1 MKSPYKLLIVDD
13 HPLFRR
19 GVSQLVELDHR
30 LSLVAEAETPE
41 EAIRLIRTEEPDLV
55 LLDLCLGPDVHGLDM
70 LRTVRHLR
78 PDLPIV
84 ILTVS
89 DAEDDLLQALREG
102 VAGYLLKNQPPEDIL
117 AGIHTALNGR
127 LEISGRLRSALS
139 DALTHAR
146 TSQPRN
152 STSPPLSHREMQIA
166 YAVAKGESN
175 KKIAQRLG
183 ISDQT
188 VKVHMK
194 RILKRMGMRNRV
206 ELAVWAHENLIETPT
221 NSE

>member
-1 MKSPYKLLIVDD
+1 MKSPYKLLIIDD

-19 GVSQLVELDHR
+19 GVRQLVELDPR
-30 LSLVAEAETPE
+30 LSLVAEAQTQE

-55 LLDLCLGPDVHGLDM
+55 LLDLCLGPDVHGLDI
-70 LRTVRHLR
+70 LRTVRDLR

-127 LEISGRLRSALS
+127 LEISGQLRSALS

-146 TSQPRN
+146 TPRTAD

-166 YAVAKGESN
+166 YSVAKGEPN

-206 ELAVWAHENLIETPT
+206 ELAVWVHENLIGKPDEP
-221 NSE
+221 

>member
-19 GVSQLVELDHR
+19 GVRQLVELDPR
-30 LSLVAEAETPE
+30 LCLIAETATAE
-41 EAIRLIRTEEPDLV
+41 EAIHFIKTKNPDLV
-55 LLDLCLGPDVHGLDM
+55 LLDLCLGPDAHGLD
-70 LRTVRHLR
+70 LLKTIRDLR
-78 PDLPIV
+78 PDLPVV

-102 VAGYLLKNQPPEDIL
+102 AAGYLLKNQPPKEIL
-117 AGIHTALNGR
+117 AGIHTALHGH
-127 LEISGRLRSALS
+127 LEISGQLRSALS

-146 TSQPRN
+146 TSRPPD
-152 STSPPLSHREMQIA
+152 STSASLSRREMQIA
-166 YAVAKGESN
+166 HAVAKGESN

-194 RILKRMGMRNRV
+194 RILKRMGMKNRV
-206 ELAVWAHENLIETPT
+206 ELAVWVHQNRLEKPG
-221 NSE
+221 

>member
-1 MKSPYKLLIVDD
+1 MKPPYRLLIVDD

-19 GVSQLVELDHR
+19 GVRQLVELDPL
-30 LSLVAEAETPE
+30 LSLVAETATPE
-41 EAIRLIRTEEPDLV
+41 EAIRLIKTEEPDLV
-55 LLDLCLGPDVHGLDM
+55 LLDLCLGPDVHGLDI
-70 LRTVRHLR
+70 LRTVRDLQ
-78 PDLPIV
+78 PDLPVV

-127 LEISGRLRSALS
+127 LEISSQLRSALS

-146 TSQPRN
+146 TQPLG
-152 STSPPLSHREMQIA
+152 STSPSLSHREIQIA
-166 YAVAKGESN
+166 SAVAKGETN
-175 KKIAQRLG
+175 KKIAQHLG

-194 RILKRMGMRNRV
+194 RILKRMGMKNRV
-206 ELAVWAHENLIETPT
+206 ELAVWVHENLLEKST
-221 NSE
+221 EL